1 MMFLNMYEN
10 TDNGEDE
17 EYVESLPE
25 SYSEEDLKAMEEAK
39 KQKEEQ
45 LKVWKE
51 KMQQNAMMFLSDTG
65 VIVRHRKRREVV
77 DNFWRKHHKLMNSRI
92 GLIIND
98 IIMILVTLISSDEAV
113 YRPILYM
120 PYTNSLKNKDKTH
133 RVSVRSNCIYDMSHI
148 IWLIFLKNSS

>member
-1 MMFLNMYEN
+1 MMFLNMYE
-10 TDNGEDE
+10 TDNDEDE

-65 VIVRHRKRREVV
+65 VIVRHRRKREIV
-77 DNFWRKHHKLMNSRI
+77 DNFWRKHHKLVNSRI
-92 GLIIND
+92 RLIIND
-98 IIMILVTLISSDEAV
+98 FIMISVLVKITI
-113 YRPILYM
+113 M
-120 PYTNSLKNKDKTH
+120 LKSALFFAN
-133 RVSVRSNCIYDMSHI
+133 
-148 IWLIFLKNSS
+148 

>member
-1 MMFLNMYEN
+1 MHVFNISYIDDMMFLNMYE
-10 TDNGEDE
+10 TDNDEDE

-65 VIVRHRKRREVV
+65 VIVRHRRKREIV
-77 DNFWRKHHKLMNSRI
+77 DNFWRKHHKLVNSRI
-92 GLIIND
+92 RLIIND
-98 IIMILVTLISSDEAV
+98 FIMISVLDALVKITI
-113 YRPILYM
+113 M
-120 PYTNSLKNKDKTH
+120 LKSALFFAN
-133 RVSVRSNCIYDMSHI
+133 
-148 IWLIFLKNSS
+148 

>member
-98 IIMILVTLISSDEAV
+98 IIMIFVPVISSGLAAFTDGSSSWVTL
-113 YRPILYM
+113 YL
-120 PYTNSLKNKDKTH
+120 
-133 RVSVRSNCIYDMSHI
+133 
-148 IWLIFLKNSS
+148 

>member
-98 IIMILVTLISSDEAV
+98 IIMIFVTLIPSGETVYTVWPISCMPNSD
-113 YRPILYM
+113 
-120 PYTNSLKNKDKTH
+120 SLKK
-133 RVSVRSNCIYDMSHI
+133 
-148 IWLIFLKNSS
+148 

>member
-98 IIMILVTLISSDEAV
+98 FTMIENDCMLITIRCISYESYDMINLSLEFAETPNIIMMIFILRMIQD
-113 YRPILYM
+113 
-120 PYTNSLKNKDKTH
+120 
-133 RVSVRSNCIYDMSHI
+133 
-148 IWLIFLKNSS
+148 

>member
-1 MMFLNMYEN
+1 MFLNMYE
-10 TDNGEDE
+10 TDNDEDE

-51 KMQQNAMMFLSDTG
+51 KMQQNAMMFLTDTG
-65 VIVRHRKRREVV
+65 VIVRHRRKREIV
-77 DNFWRKHHKLMNSRI
+77 DNFWRKHHKLVNSRI

-98 IIMILVTLISSDEAV
+98 FIMISVL
-113 YRPILYM
+113 
-120 PYTNSLKNKDKTH
+120 NSLVKITIMLT
-133 RVSVRSNCIYDMSHI
+133 SA
-148 IWLIFLKNSS
+148 LIFSKMGPRT

>member
-45 LKVWKE
+45 LHTDYIRLNEEKE
-51 KMQQNAMMFLSDTG
+51 VLQEQNQ
-65 VIVRHRKRREVV
+65 
-77 DNFWRKHHKLMNSRI
+77 KLQ
-92 GLIIND
+92 GLIGKY
-98 IIMILVTLISSDEAV
+98 L
-113 YRPILYM
+113 R
-120 PYTNSLKNKDKTH
+120 K
-133 RVSVRSNCIYDMSHI
+133 VSR
-148 IWLIFLKNSS
+148 

>member
-10 TDNGEDE
+10 TENGDDE

-92 GLIIND
+92 GLIINE
-98 IIMILVTLISSDEAV
+98 IIMILLVRISSGEAV
-113 YRPILYM
+113 YCINFIQFGPSYTCRILI
-120 PYTNSLKNKDKTH
+120 P
-133 RVSVRSNCIYDMSHI
+133 
-148 IWLIFLKNSS
+148 